1 LHLLQI
7 ASSVSR
13 MSGTVFFED
22 VSEEVR
28 EAAHR
33 IAEHLVTTRGER
45 SQVLD
50 ALEDQPDLRELVTA
64 LAERLVRDLAAGRHP
79 IYTTIEDEVTPAD
92 AARLLGVSRQYVDRL
107 IVDGRLPFTRKPG
120 STHRTIRVADVE
132 RLDAQRTRRRE
143 NTNKAITAL
152 VEGGLDY

>member
-1 LHLLQI
+1 
-7 ASSVSR
+7 

-22 VSEEVR
+22 VTDEVR

-33 IAEHLVTTRGER
+33 VAERLLTTAPGER

-50 ALEDQPDLRELVTA
+50 VLADQPELRDLVTA

-79 IYTTIEDEVTPAD
+79 IYTTTEDEVPPSD

-107 IVDGRLPFTRKPG
+107 IADGRLPFTRKPG

-132 RLDAQRTRRRE
+132 RLDAERARRRD
-143 NTNKAITAL
+143 NTDKAITAL
-152 VEGGLDY
+152 LEGGLDY